1 VHSKGVK
8 RSLKEV
14 EAKEVEGDMDVTKNK
29 KNMPMVD
36 VWTGAD
42 GCVETQNIVKL
53 ENSAHAALLSE
64 KERLRLSIDQA
75 SYTCV
80 C

>member
-1 VHSKGVK
+1 MHSKGVK

-14 EAKEVEGDMDVTKNK
+14 EAKEVEGDMDVSRNK

-42 GCVETQNIVKL
+42 VSVETQTIVKM
-53 ENSAHAALLSE
+53 ESSAHAAMISE
-64 KERLRLSIDQA
+64 KERLRLPMDQA
-75 SYTCV
+75 NYTCV

>member
-1 VHSKGVK
+1 MHSKGVK

-14 EAKEVEGDMDVTKNK
+14 EAKEVEGDMDVSRNK

-42 GCVETQNIVKL
+42 VSVETQTIVKM
-53 ENSAHAALLSE
+53 ESSAHAAMISE
-64 KERLRLSIDQA
+64 KERLRLSMDQA
-75 SYTCV
+75 NYTCV